1 MLQSSRFICEVIIT
15 NDELRTTNYA
25 DFWFKLDRLVA
36 LSNLKIDR
44 PKGTSHPRYPSFVY
58 PLDYGYLENTRSGD
72 GADIDVWIGSLSSK
86 KLTAV
91 ICSVDLEKRDT
102 EIKILLGCTSG
113 ENKAILDIHN
123 TGSQSA
129 ILLVRN

>member
-1 MLQSSRFICEVIIT
+1 MSDRST
-15 NDELRTTNYA
+15 

-36 LSNLKIDR
+36 LNNLKIDR

-58 PLDYGYLENTRSGD
+58 PLDYGYLQDTRSGD
-72 GADIDVWIGSLSSK
+72 GSDIDVWIGSLSSQTV
-86 KLTAV
+86 TAV

-102 EIKILLGCTSG
+102 EIKILLGCTAEESRV
-113 ENKAILDIHN
+113 ILDIHN
-123 TGSQSA
+123 IGSQSA

>member
-1 MLQSSRFICEVIIT
+1 MIIT
-15 NDELRTTNYA
+15 NYELAITNYA

-36 LSNLKIDR
+36 ASNLKIDR

-58 PLDYGYLENTRSGD
+58 PLDYGYLQDTRSGD
-72 GADIDVWIGSLSSK
+72 GSDIDVWIGSLSSQTV
-86 KLTAV
+86 TAV

-102 EIKILLGCTSG
+102 EIKILLGCTSE
-113 ENKAILDIHN
+113 ENQAILDIHN

-129 ILLVRN
+129 ILLVRK